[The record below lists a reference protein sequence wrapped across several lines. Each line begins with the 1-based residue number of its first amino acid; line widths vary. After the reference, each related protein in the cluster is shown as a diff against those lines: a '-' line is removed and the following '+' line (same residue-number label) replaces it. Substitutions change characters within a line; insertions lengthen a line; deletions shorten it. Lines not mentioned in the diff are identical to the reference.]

1 MQHRTYSAFGLRI
14 LSEIELPAPE
24 AAPGPADLTILQEDD
39 IAADFSPPMPAVREK
54 SWRRYG
60 AGWLLRYRNARGGVL
75 EYEFSED
82 GRTVTARTSLPGL
95 DHGAI
100 ALGPA
105 LGAALHLQGIPV
117 LHGSAVVAGGRA
129 LLLAGAPGAGKSTL
143 AATLA
148 AMGLGCSFLTDDL
161 AVLDVTER
169 GVSVRPGLPWLKLE
183 PDTGMALDRG
193 AGDWPRAYG
202 PGVADDKRRLDAA
215 GLGGGFSPA
224 AAPLGAV
231 YLLGPRRAATDRC
244 RIAPLTAPEA
254 CVALVPHFY
263 GTDLLRIPAAT
274 RLSQASRIASLA
286 ACRHCWVPDGL
297 SCVRAAAQAVLD
309 DALSAG

>member
-54 SWRRYG
+54 SWRRHG

-129 LLLAGAPGAGKSTL
+129 LLLTGAPGAGKSTL

-148 AMGLGCSFLTDDL
+148 AMGCPVLTDDL
-161 AVLDVTER
+161 AVLDVTELA
-169 GVSVRPGLPWLKLE
+169 VSVRPGLPWLKLE
-183 PDTGMALDRG
+183 PDAGMALDRG
-193 AGDWPRAYG
+193 GGDWPRAYG
-202 PGVADDKRRLDAA
+202 QAVADDKRRLDAA
-215 GLGGGFSPA
+215 GLDGGFSPA
-224 AAPLGAV
+224 AVPLGAV
-231 YLLGPRRAATDRC
+231 YLLGPRRAASDRC
-244 RIAPLTAPEA
+244 RIAPLTGPEA
-254 CVALVPHFY
+254 CVALLHQFY
-263 GTDLLRIPAAT
+263 GTDLLRIPAAA

-286 ACRHCWVPDGL
+286 VLRHCWVPDGL

-309 DALSAG
+309 DALSAR